1 MKDILKYL
9 TRENITLCIAIF
21 GAMGTCLG
29 WIIGF
34 FRSRKNISMQ
44 IIKICELNNTVIA
57 YMTFQNHSRLPIS
70 INNLNLIID
79 KNSYAGFNG
88 PPHAITIER
97 TQNNGVIATKEY
109 MTISFPI
116 NLPSLSGTSGYVFFD
131 ISKKASENLSTPL
144 TFEVSTNRG
153 NPVQMKLSLEKWID
167 WEKMF

>member
-21 GAMGTCLG
+21 GAVGTCLN
-29 WIIGF
+29 WIIEF
-34 FRSRKNISMQ
+34 FRSRKNISIQ
-44 IIKICELNNTVIA
+44 IIKICKLNNSVIA

-88 PPHAITIER
+88 HPHSITIEK
-97 TQNNGVIATKEY
+97 TKSNDTLITREY
-109 MTISFPI
+109 VTISFPI
-116 NLPSLSGTSGYVFFD
+116 NLPSLSGTAGYVFFD
-131 ISKKASENLSTPL
+131 ISRKVSENLSTPL

-153 NPVQMKLSLEKWID
+153 NPIQMKLSLEDWID